1 MNMTTTLA
9 NGIPITDLMNKEED
23 FLDKEAFYK
32 FADEHKIKYL
42 EHEDLSKHTSF
53 KIGGPAEIFVKP
65 GNTEQVSLIIDF
77 CRENK
82 IPLLPLGKGS
92 NVLVS
97 DKGIDGVVMYF
108 GSDFGKIEL
117 IDENTIY
124 CEAGAGLAALCNFA
138 LEHELTGLE
147 FAYGIP
153 GSVGGAVFMNAGAY
167 GGEIKDVILYADHI
181 DKNGK
186 AGKFTGEELDM
197 SYRHSAY
204 SKKEYFITGAAF
216 KLQKGDKAE
225 IKAKMDDLLGR
236 RFDKQPMDKPSAG
249 STFKRPEGAFAS
261 ALIDQCGLKG
271 YRIGGAEVSTKHAGF
286 VVNVGGASCSD
297 VLKLIKDIQEK
308 VKNETGFFIEPEVEI
323 LGE

>member
-1 MNMTTTLA
+1 M
-9 NGIPITDLMNKEED
+9 KEVFVLE
-23 FLDKEAFYK
+23 KTAFYK
-32 FADEHKIKYL
+32 FADEHGIKYL
-42 EHEDLSKHTSF
+42 EQEELSKHTSF
-53 KIGGPAEIFVKP
+53 KIGGPAEIFAKP
-65 GNTEQVSLIIDF
+65 ANAGQVSEIVDF
-77 CRENK
+77 CRENE

-97 DKGIDGVVMYF
+97 DNGIEGVVMHF
-108 GSDFGKIEL
+108 GSDFGKISL
-117 IDENTIY
+117 LDEETVY
-124 CEAGAGLAALCNFA
+124 CEAGTSLSALCKFA
-138 LEHELTGLE
+138 LENELTGLE

-167 GGEIKDVILYADHI
+167 GGEIKDVIVFADHV
-181 DKNGK
+181 DKEGRT
-186 AGKFTGEELDM
+186 GRFTGEELQM
-197 SYRHSAY
+197 SYRHSVY
-204 SKKEYFITGAAF
+204 SGKEYFITGAAF

-286 VVNVGGASCSD
+286 VVNIGGATAED
-297 VLKLIKDIQEK
+297 VLQLIGYIQEK
-308 VKNETGFFIEPEVEI
+308 VKNDTGFFIEPEIEI
-323 LGE
+323 LG

>member
-1 MNMTTTLA
+1 MTISE
-9 NGIPITDLMNKEED
+9 NGIPITDLMNKEENA
-23 FLDKEAFYK
+23 LDKNNFIE
-32 FADEHKIKYL
+32 FADEHGIKFL

-53 KIGGPAEIFVKP
+53 KIGGPAEFFVKP
-65 GNTEQVSLIIDF
+65 KNKEQVSAVVDY
-77 CRENK
+77 CEKNSV
-82 IPLLPLGKGS
+82 PLLPLGKGS

-97 DKGIDGVVMYF
+97 DSGINGVVMYF

-138 LEHELTGLE
+138 LENELTGLE

-167 GGEIKDVILYADHI
+167 GGEIKDVIVYADHV

-186 AGKFTGEELDM
+186 AGKFTGEELEM
-197 SYRHSAY
+197 SYRHSVY
-204 SKKEYFITGAAF
+204 SGKEYFITGAAF
-216 KLQKGDKAE
+216 KLKKGEKAE
-225 IKAKMDDLLGR
+225 IKAKMDDLIGR

-271 YRIGGAEVSTKHAGF
+271 YRVGGAEVSTKHAGF
-286 VVNVGGASCSD
+286 VVNIGGATCED
-297 VLKLIKDIQEK
+297 VLRLIKDVQEK
-308 VKNETGFFIEPEVEI
+308 VKNDTGFFLEPEVEI
-323 LGE
+323 LG

>member
-1 MNMTTTLA
+1 MMTISE
-9 NGIPITDLMNKEED
+9 NGIPITDLMNKEEKA
-23 FLDKEAFYK
+23 LDKNNFIE
-32 FADEHKIKYL
+32 FADEHGIKFL

-53 KIGGPAEIFVKP
+53 KIGGPADFFVKP
-65 GNTEQVSLIIDF
+65 KNKEQVSAVVDY
-77 CRENK
+77 CEKNSV
-82 IPLLPLGKGS
+82 PLLPLGKGS

-97 DKGIDGVVMYF
+97 DDGINGVVMYF

-138 LEHELTGLE
+138 LENGLTGLE

-167 GGEIKDVILYADHI
+167 GGEIKDVIVYADHV

-186 AGKFTGEELDM
+186 AGKFTGEELEM
-197 SYRHSAY
+197 SYRHSVY
-204 SKKEYFITGAAF
+204 SGKEYFITGAAF
-216 KLQKGDKAE
+216 KLKKGEKAE
-225 IKAKMDDLLGR
+225 IKAKMDDLIGR

-271 YRIGGAEVSTKHAGF
+271 YRVGGAEVSTKHAGF
-286 VVNVGGASCSD
+286 VVNIGGATCED
-297 VLKLIKDIQEK
+297 VLRLIKDVQEK
-308 VKNETGFFIEPEVEI
+308 VKNDTGFFLEPEVEI
-323 LGE
+323 LG

>member
-1 MNMTTTLA
+1 
-9 NGIPITDLMNKEED
+9 MNKEEKT
-23 FLDKEAFYK
+23 LDKNNFIE
-32 FADEHKIKYL
+32 FADEHGIKFL

-53 KIGGPAEIFVKP
+53 KIGGPAEFFVKP
-65 GNTEQVSLIIDF
+65 KNKEQVSAVVDY
-77 CRENK
+77 CEKNSV
-82 IPLLPLGKGS
+82 PLLPLGKGS

-97 DKGIDGVVMYF
+97 DSGINGVVMYF

-138 LEHELTGLE
+138 LENELTGLE

-167 GGEIKDVILYADHI
+167 GGEIKDVIVYADHV

-186 AGKFTGEELDM
+186 AGKFTGEELEM
-197 SYRHSAY
+197 SYRHSVY
-204 SKKEYFITGAAF
+204 SGKEYFITGAAF
-216 KLQKGDKAE
+216 KLKKGEKAE
-225 IKAKMDDLLGR
+225 IKAKMDDLIGR

-271 YRIGGAEVSTKHAGF
+271 YRVGGAEVSTKHAGF
-286 VVNVGGASCSD
+286 VVNIGGATCED
-297 VLKLIKDIQEK
+297 VLRLIKDVQEK
-308 VKNETGFFIEPEVEI
+308 VKNDTGFFLEPEVEI
-323 LGE
+323 LG

>member
-1 MNMTTTLA
+1 MTISE
-9 NGIPITDLMNKEED
+9 NGIPITDLMNKEEKT
-23 FLDKEAFYK
+23 LDKNNFIE
-32 FADEHKIKYL
+32 FADEHGIKFL
-42 EHEDLSKHTSF
+42 EREDLSKHTSF
-53 KIGGPAEIFVKP
+53 KIGGPAEFFVKP
-65 GNTEQVSLIIDF
+65 KNKEQVSAVVDY
-77 CRENK
+77 CEKNSV
-82 IPLLPLGKGS
+82 PLLPLGKGS

-97 DKGIDGVVMYF
+97 DDGINGVVMYF

-138 LEHELTGLE
+138 LENELTGLE

-167 GGEIKDVILYADHI
+167 GGEIKDVIVYADHV

-186 AGKFTGEELDM
+186 AGKFTGEELEM
-197 SYRHSAY
+197 SYRHSVY
-204 SKKEYFITGAAF
+204 SGKEYFITGAAF
-216 KLQKGDKAE
+216 KLKKGEKAE
-225 IKAKMDDLLGR
+225 IKAKMDDLIGR

-271 YRIGGAEVSTKHAGF
+271 YRVGGAEVSTKHAGF
-286 VVNVGGASCSD
+286 VVNIGGATCED
-297 VLKLIKDIQEK
+297 VLRLIKDVQEK
-308 VKNETGFFIEPEVEI
+308 VKNDTGFSLEPEVEI
-323 LGE
+323 LG

>member
-1 MNMTTTLA
+1 MMTISE
-9 NGIPITDLMNKEED
+9 NGIPITDLMNKEEKA
-23 FLDKEAFYK
+23 LDKNNFIE
-32 FADEHKIKYL
+32 FADEHGIKFL

-53 KIGGPAEIFVKP
+53 KIGGPAEFFVKP
-65 GNTEQVSLIIDF
+65 KNKEQVSAVVDY
-77 CRENK
+77 CEKNSV
-82 IPLLPLGKGS
+82 PLLPLGKGS

-97 DKGIDGVVMYF
+97 DNGINGVVMYF

-138 LEHELTGLE
+138 LENELTGLE

-167 GGEIKDVILYADHI
+167 GGEIKDVIVYADHV

-186 AGKFTGEELDM
+186 AGKFTGEELEM
-197 SYRHSAY
+197 SYRHSVY
-204 SKKEYFITGAAF
+204 SGKEYFITGAAF
-216 KLQKGDKAE
+216 KLKKGEKAE
-225 IKAKMDDLLGR
+225 IKAKMDDLIGR

-271 YRIGGAEVSTKHAGF
+271 YRVGGAEVSTKHAGF
-286 VVNVGGASCSD
+286 VVNIGGATCED
-297 VLKLIKDIQEK
+297 VLRLIKDVQEK
-308 VKNETGFFIEPEVEI
+308 VKNDTGFFLEPEVEI
-323 LGE
+323 LG

>member
-1 MNMTTTLA
+1 MTISE
-9 NGIPITDLMNKEED
+9 NGIPITDLMNKEEKT
-23 FLDKEAFYK
+23 LDKNNFIE
-32 FADEHKIKYL
+32 FADEHGIKFL

-53 KIGGPAEIFVKP
+53 KIGGPAEFFVKP
-65 GNTEQVSLIIDF
+65 KNKEQVSSVVDY
-77 CRENK
+77 CEKNSV
-82 IPLLPLGKGS
+82 PLLPLGKGS

-97 DKGIDGVVMYF
+97 DSGINGVVMYF

-138 LEHELTGLE
+138 LENELTGLE

-167 GGEIKDVILYADHI
+167 GGEIKDVIVYADHV

-186 AGKFTGEELDM
+186 DGKFTGEELQM
-197 SYRHSAY
+197 SYRHSVY
-204 SKKEYFITGAAF
+204 SGKEYFITGAAF
-216 KLQKGDKAE
+216 KLKKGEKAE
-225 IKAKMDDLLGR
+225 IKAKMDDLIGR

-261 ALIDQCGLKG
+261 VLIDQCGLKG
-271 YRIGGAEVSTKHAGF
+271 YRVGGAEVSTKHAGF
-286 VVNVGGASCSD
+286 VVNIGGATCED
-297 VLKLIKDIQEK
+297 VLRLIRDVQEK
-308 VKNETGFFIEPEVEI
+308 VKNDTGFFLEPEVEI
-323 LGE
+323 LG

>member
-1 MNMTTTLA
+1 MTMILA
-9 NGIPITDLMNKEED
+9 NGILTTDLMNKEEKILENKAFKD
-23 FLDKEAFYK
+23 FAIEHGIK
-32 FADEHKIKYL
+32 FL
-42 EHEDLSKHTSF
+42 EHEELSKHTSF
-53 KIGGPAEIFVKP
+53 KIGGPAEIFAKP
-65 GNTEQVSLIIDF
+65 SSEEQVCEIVKF
-77 CRENK
+77 CKENE

-97 DKGIDGVVMYF
+97 DNGIAGVVMCF
-108 GSDFGKIEL
+108 GSDFGKIKL
-117 IDENTIY
+117 LDEETIY
-124 CEAGAGLAALCNFA
+124 CEAGTSLGALCNFA
-138 LEHELTGLE
+138 LENGLTGLE

-167 GGEIKDVILYADHI
+167 GGEIKDVIVYADHV
-181 DKNGK
+181 DKNGETGRF
-186 AGKFTGEELDM
+186 AGEELQM

-204 SKKEYFITGAAF
+204 SAKEYFITGAAF

-271 YRIGGAEVSTKHAGF
+271 YRVGGAEVSTKHAGF
-286 VVNVGGASCSD
+286 VVNIGGATCAD
-297 VLKLIKDIQEK
+297 VLELIKGVQEK
-308 VKNETGFFIEPEVEI
+308 VKADTGFFLEPEVEI
-323 LGE
+323 LG

>member
-1 MNMTTTLA
+1 MTISE
-9 NGIPITDLMNKEED
+9 NGIPITDLMNKEEKT
-23 FLDKEAFYK
+23 LDKNNFIE
-32 FADEHKIKYL
+32 FADEHGIKFL

-53 KIGGPAEIFVKP
+53 KIGGPAEFFVKP
-65 GNTEQVSLIIDF
+65 KNKEQVSAVVDY
-77 CRENK
+77 CEKNSV
-82 IPLLPLGKGS
+82 PLLPLGKGS

-97 DKGIDGVVMYF
+97 DSGINGVVMYF

-138 LEHELTGLE
+138 LENELTGLE

-167 GGEIKDVILYADHI
+167 GGEIKDVIVYADHV

-186 AGKFTGEELDM
+186 AGKFTGEELEM
-197 SYRHSAY
+197 SYRHSVY
-204 SKKEYFITGAAF
+204 SGKEYFITGAAF
-216 KLQKGDKAE
+216 KLKKGEKAE
-225 IKAKMDDLLGR
+225 IKAKMDDLIGR

-271 YRIGGAEVSTKHAGF
+271 YRVGGAEVSTKHAGF
-286 VVNVGGASCSD
+286 VVNIGGATCED
-297 VLKLIKDIQEK
+297 VLRLIKDVQEK
-308 VKNETGFFIEPEVEI
+308 VKNDTGFFLEPEVEI
-323 LGE
+323 LG

>member
-1 MNMTTTLA
+1 MDKKQFFDFA
-9 NGIPITDLMNKEED
+9 N
-23 FLDKEAFYK
+23 
-32 FADEHKIKYL
+32 EHGIKYL
-42 EHEDLSKHTSF
+42 EHEELSKHTSF

-65 GNTEQVSLIIDF
+65 TNEKQVSEIIDF
-77 CRENK
+77 CNENSV
-82 IPLLPLGKGS
+82 PLLPLGKGS

-97 DKGIDGVVMYF
+97 DNGIDGIVMYF
-108 GSDFGKIEL
+108 GNEFGKISL

-138 LEHELTGLE
+138 LDNGLTGLE

-167 GGEIKDVILYADHI
+167 GGEIKDVIVYADHV

-186 AGKFTGEELDM
+186 SGKFTGDELNM

-204 SKKEYFITGAAF
+204 SGKEYFITGAAF
-216 KLQKGDKAE
+216 RLEKADKTS
-225 IKAKMDDLLGR
+225 IKEKMDDLLGK

-271 YRIGGAEVSTKHAGF
+271 YRVGGAEVSTKHAGF
-286 VVNVGGASCSD
+286 VVNIGGATCSD
-297 VLKLIKDIQEK
+297 VLQLIKDVQEK
-308 VKNETGFFIEPEVEI
+308 VKNDTGYFLEPEVEI
-323 LGE
+323 LG

>member
-1 MNMTTTLA
+1 MMTISE
-9 NGIPITDLMNKEED
+9 NGIPITDLMNKEEKA
-23 FLDKEAFYK
+23 LDKNNFIE
-32 FADEHKIKYL
+32 FADEHGIKFL

-53 KIGGPAEIFVKP
+53 KIGGPADFFVKP
-65 GNTEQVSLIIDF
+65 KNKEQVSAVVDY
-77 CRENK
+77 CEKNSV
-82 IPLLPLGKGS
+82 PLLPLGKGS

-97 DKGIDGVVMYF
+97 DDGINGVVMYF

-138 LEHELTGLE
+138 LENELTGLE

-167 GGEIKDVILYADHI
+167 GGEIKDVIVYADHV

-186 AGKFTGEELDM
+186 AGKFTGEELEM
-197 SYRHSAY
+197 SYRHSVY
-204 SKKEYFITGAAF
+204 SGKEYFITGAAF
-216 KLQKGDKAE
+216 KLKKGEKAE
-225 IKAKMDDLLGR
+225 IKAKMDDLIGR

-271 YRIGGAEVSTKHAGF
+271 YRVGGAEVSTKHAGF
-286 VVNVGGASCSD
+286 VVNIGGATCED
-297 VLKLIKDIQEK
+297 VLRLIRDVQEK
-308 VKNETGFFIEPEVEI
+308 VKNDTGFFLEPEVEI
-323 LGE
+323 LG